1 MNSLLDEEEQEG
13 KTSEIT
19 LSTASL
25 LGIFFGLV
33 LICGVFF
40 GFGYSMGRGT
50 GSAPATTTVA
60 TAEPEETPAP
70 VAPRAAA
77 LSPAEQDEAPAAAAP
92 APAVARVQ
100 HEETPG
106 NETSVAPTKARSSK
120 PSAAQK
126 IPASL
131 PADAE
136 TSATVISGKPMVQIA
151 AVARPEDAD
160 ALVAALRQ
168 RGYGVVVR
176 NEPQDKLLHVQVGP
190 FADRGEA
197 AAMKQKLLSDGYN
210 AIIKQ

>member
-1 MNSLLDEEEQEG
+1 MNSLLDEEEEG

-50 GSAPATTTVA
+50 GRAPAAAAVA
-60 TAEPEETPAP
+60 TAEPEEMPASDP
-70 VAPRAAA
+70 PRSAA
-77 LSPAEQDEAPAAAAP
+77 LAPAEQDEAPASASP
-92 APAVARVQ
+92 PPAVARVQ
-100 HEETPG
+100 SDET
-106 NETSVAPTKARSSK
+106 TVAPAKAPAGK

-131 PADAE
+131 PAEADA
-136 TSATVISGKPMVQIA
+136 SATADSGKPMVQIA

-160 ALVAALRQ
+160 ALVAALKQ

-190 FADRGEA
+190 FADCGQA

>member
-1 MNSLLDEEEQEG
+1 MNSLLDEEEEEG

-50 GSAPATTTVA
+50 GSAPTATTVA

-70 VAPRAAA
+70 IPPGSAA
-77 LSPAEQDEAPAAAAP
+77 LAPAEQDEAPAAAAP
-92 APAVARVQ
+92 PAVARVQ
-100 HEETPG
+100 PDETPAA
-106 NETSVAPTKARSSK
+106 EATVAPAKVPAGK

-126 IPASL
+126 IPAGL
-131 PADAE
+131 ATEADTNA
-136 TSATVISGKPMVQIA
+136 AAASGKPMVQIA
-151 AVARPEDAD
+151 AVARAEDAD

-176 NEPQDKLLHVQVGP
+176 SEPQDKLLHVQVGP